1 MESGLHGLE
10 PKAVTYPDGIKP
22 ENMRLLVTKTAQLV
36 ISRNKNEIFLLIF
49 NNNRSRESDLFNLH
63 MSSPTDC

>member
-10 PKAVTYPDGIKP
+10 PKAVTCPDGIKP

-49 NNNRSRESDLFNLH
+49 NNNRSRVSDLFNLH